1 MDDAYPVLLF
11 PIRLETKFMK
21 VNERDELWVR
31 IFPDDILIETH
42 EAALTAEEIEAGQ
55 DYWEAIWRA
64 GGNLDQELGAWRVL
78 VNRYRAPR
86 AAWIAKQLAP
96 TNPADKPA
104 APIEPDQPLPV
115 EPIFDP
121 PDVKPTAWS
130 RAPRV
135 RLMPDR
141 FVVMT
146 FAGGNNIH
154 TEVGRFIPD
163 PVIVGPDPLQLAGSL
178 KQVGEDLQ
186 VDPDMAWLTDFAAAE
201 AIGLGIRLS
210 LTPAQAALK
219 YDRILALGLRFSSDA
234 QDAQQRLEALFESH
248 HYGKGLALV
257 PQGTPTNNTEDGAAG
272 YRRFEFDV
280 EDSYHSEMGAALFTT
295 TALDP
300 IEQSDGQRLANA
312 LGIRYSTWQHVR
324 EAGIFDAREA
334 WAMNT
339 ALWPA
344 TWGYFL
350 EEMLQPNLD
359 LTTIKRTRE
368 FFTRCVSGRGALP
381 ALRVGKQ
388 PYGILPTTV
397 FSRVKSARARSLSD
411 EPNASPAAA
420 RREVE

>member
-1 MDDAYPVLLF
+1 M
-11 PIRLETKFMK
+11 
-21 VNERDELWVR
+21 
-31 IFPDDILIETH
+31 
-42 EAALTAEEIEAGQ
+42 
-55 DYWEAIWRA
+55 
-64 GGNLDQELGAWRVL
+64 
-78 VNRYRAPR
+78 
-86 AAWIAKQLAP
+86 
-96 TNPADKPA
+96 
-104 APIEPDQPLPV
+104 
-115 EPIFDP
+115 
-121 PDVKPTAWS
+121 
-130 RAPRV
+130 
-135 RLMPDR
+135 
-141 FVVMT
+141 
-146 FAGGNNIH
+146 
-154 TEVGRFIPD
+154 
-163 PVIVGPDPLQLAGSL
+163 LAGSL
-178 KQVGEDLQ
+178 KQVGEELQ
-186 VDPDMAWLTDFAAAE
+186 VDPDMTWMTDFAAAE

-280 EDSYHSEMGAALFTT
+280 EDNYHSEMGAALFTT

-312 LGIRYSTWQHVR
+312 LGIRYSTLQHVR

-397 FSRVKSARARSLSD
+397 FSRVKLLERDHFLMSLTQVLQRLDGKWNDMRSGVAHALRSNDHESDLVDALGLHPTSEEYWQRFAAGPDYQWNRLIFMGAGLLTKQWDDLVRNRAAQLRTELPDLISPDAKILKLSYMSR
-411 EPNASPAAA
+411 ASQLTGPVVDDAPLSEELPIKVIAANDPAFNINYFSGC
-420 RREVE
+420 